1 MQSSKLLAARLLGAA
16 GFFATATLFIGP
28 AVAQVRAWTHR
39 SGQPQLQAEFID
51 CNHGQV
57 WLRSLDGR
65 TIHLP
70 LDSLSDADQRYVHQ
84 LLQQEQARRAALA
97 PPDGPHT
104 IHYGQ
109 PHQLAVL
116 ACRSL
121 DESSG
126 LAISRRVAG
135 LFWSHN
141 DSDTDARLYL
151 FDRQGRDLGSCALKE
166 VRAFDWEDMASF
178 VWDGK
183 PYLLVA
189 DTGNNN
195 LAAAVHMLHVVEEP
209 PVDPQRGVLVR
220 EVPVVQTIYFSFDD
234 DFRNCEAVGIDPT
247 DRTILLV
254 SKERGP
260 QCHAYVLAWPKDP
273 TNKAQVARRVATL
286 HMRQVTGMDVS
297 PDGRRAV
304 VVTYNNAFEF
314 VRQPG
319 QTWAQALARPPRE
332 ISMPDRAQ
340 GEAVCFGEDG
350 MTLYLTSER
359 LPTPLWEVPVVRIG
373 PATK

>member
-1 MQSSKLLAARLLGAA
+1 MQCQNRPGLGIDLAIA
-16 GFFATATLFIGP
+16 FFATAGLLIGP
-28 AVAQVRAWTHR
+28 GFGQVRTWTPR
-39 SGQPQLQAEFID
+39 SGQPPLQAEFID

-70 LDSLSDADQRYVHQ
+70 FASLSQTDQSYVRKV
-84 LLQQEQARRAALA
+84 LAEEQSRRAALA
-97 PPDGPHT
+97 PPDGPET
-104 IHYGQ
+104 IHYG
-109 PHQLAVL
+109 PPRRLAEL
-116 ACRSL
+116 ACPAL

-126 LAISRRVAG
+126 LAVTRRGGG

-151 FDRQGRDLGSCALKE
+151 FDRQGRDLGSCALKG

-178 VWDGK
+178 VWDKK

-195 LAAAVHMLHVVEEP
+195 LAAAVHMLHVLEEP

-220 EVPVVQTIYFSFDD
+220 EVPVVQTIYFSFED
-234 DFRNCEAVGIDPT
+234 DFRDCEAVGIDPT
-247 DRTILLV
+247 DRTVLLV

-260 QCHAYVLAWPKDP
+260 KCHAYVLAWPQQP
-273 TNKAQVARRVATL
+273 PGKALVARRAATL
-286 HMRQVTGMDVS
+286 HMRQATGMDVS

-314 VRQPG
+314 VRHRG
-319 QTWAQALARPPRE
+319 ETWFQALARPPRE
-332 ISMPDRAQ
+332 IPMPDRAQ
-340 GEAVCFGEDG
+340 GEAICYGSDG

-359 LPTPLWEVPVVRIG
+359 RPTPLWEVPVLRVG
-373 PATK
+373 PAAK

>member
-1 MQSSKLLAARLLGAA
+1 MRCWNRAAA
-16 GFFATATLFIGP
+16 GLQAAASFFATVALLIGS
-28 AVAQVRAWTHR
+28 AFGQVRTWTHR
-39 SGQPQLQAEFID
+39 SGQPQFQAEFID
-51 CNHGQV
+51 CNHGEV
-57 WLRSLDGR
+57 WMRSLDGR
-65 TIHLP
+65 TIHLA
-70 LDSLSDADQRYVHQ
+70 LDALSNADQHYVRQ
-84 LLQQEQARRAALA
+84 VLQQEQARRAALA
-97 PPDGPHT
+97 PPDGPQT
-104 IHYGQ
+104 IHYG
-109 PHQLAVL
+109 PPRQLAVL
-116 ACRSL
+116 ACRAL

-126 LAISRRVAG
+126 LALSRRVSG

-151 FDRQGRDLGSCALKE
+151 FDRQGRVLGSCLLKG

-178 VWDGK
+178 LWGGK

-209 PVDPQRGVLVR
+209 PVDAQRGVLVR

-260 QCHAYVLAWPKDP
+260 QCHAYVLAWPKAP
-273 TNKAQVARRVATL
+273 TKKAQVARRVATL
-286 HMRQVTGMDVS
+286 HMRQATAMDVS
-297 PDGRRAV
+297 PDGRRAI

-314 VRQPG
+314 IRQPG
-319 QTWAQALARPPRE
+319 ESWARALARPPRE

-340 GEAVCFGEDG
+340 GEAICYGDDG

-359 LPTPLWEVPVVRIG
+359 LPTPLWEVPVLRIG
-373 PATK
+373 PAAK